1 MAFPRLNNLSFLLL
15 PVSFFF
21 LVVSFMTGS
30 GPGTGWT
37 LYPPLSGIAAHPTLS
52 VDCAILALH
61 VSGISSILGSIN
73 FLVTIF
79 NMRAPGLTYSRIN
92 LFL

>member
-1 MAFPRLNNLSFLLL
+1 
-15 PVSFFF
+15 
-21 LVVSFMTGS
+21 
-30 GPGTGWT
+30 
-37 LYPPLSGIAAHPTLS
+37 LS